1 MRCPKCGYISYD
13 HLEEC
18 LKCKKNIKTTSDDL
32 QGTVFNVAPP
42 LFLKLQPDRPQ
53 DESSEDMDMFVDDEP
68 LDDFVDEDLEV
79 LIDGGDDEIEIE
91 SDIVFE
97 DEDEDED
104 SMAAVEMEVEG
115 DDAVSESFDEDDDSE
130 FELDFGQL
138 EDTSELEMAE
148 FDESEETAAVDE
160 QPAEEAPALEIPD
173 ELADLSDLAP
183 PAAASASDDEAPAKV
198 AEGED
203 IDSLDFDALD
213 LELGLGGLE
222 GDLLGAAGE
231 KTEAVLAL
239 DDIDFSE
246 ALADI
251 EEEKP
256 AAKPAAK
263 STDMGMDEE
272 LNFDLDLGGLSI
284 HDDV

>member
-18 LKCKKNIKTTSDDL
+18 LKCKKNIKTASDGL
-32 QGTVFNVAPP
+32 LGSVFNVAPP

-53 DESSEDMDMFVDDEP
+53 DESSDDMDMFVDDEP

-79 LIDGGDDEIEIE
+79 LIDDDDDEIEIE
-91 SDIVFE
+91 NDIVFE
-97 DEDEDED
+97 GED

-115 DDAVSESFDEDDDSE
+115 DDAVSEDFGEDDDSE

-138 EDTSELEMAE
+138 EDTSELEIAE
-148 FDESEETAAVDE
+148 LDESEETAAVDE
-160 QPAEEAPALEIPD
+160 QPAQGAPAIDIPD

-183 PAAASASDDEAPAKV
+183 PAAVAVSEGEAPAKV
-198 AEGED
+198 TEGED

-213 LELGLGGLE
+213 FELGLGGLE
-222 GDLLGAAGE
+222 GDLLGATGE
-231 KTEAVLAL
+231 KKEAVLAL

-251 EEEKP
+251 DEEKP
-256 AAKPAAK
+256 PAKTVAK

-284 HDDV
+284 RDDV

>member
-18 LKCKKNIKTTSDDL
+18 LKCKKNIKTASDDL

-42 LFLKLQPDRPQ
+42 LFLKLQPDRQ
-53 DESSEDMDMFVDDEP
+53 QEESSEDMDMFVDDEP
-68 LDDFVDEDLEV
+68 LEDFVDEDLEV
-79 LIDGGDDEIEIE
+79 LIDDGDDEIEIE

-97 DEDEDED
+97 DEAED
-104 SMAAVEMEVEG
+104 SMAAVEMEVDG
-115 DDAVSESFDEDDDSE
+115 DDAVSESFAEDDDSE

-148 FDESEETAAVDE
+148 FDESEETAAADE
-160 QPAEEAPALEIPD
+160 QPSDEAPALEIPD

-183 PAAASASDDEAPAKV
+183 PAVVDASDDEAPEKI

-213 LELGLGGLE
+213 FELGLGGLE
-222 GDLLGAAGE
+222 GDLLSAAGE
-231 KTEAVLAL
+231 KKEAVLAL
-239 DDIDFSE
+239 DDIDFSA

-251 EEEKP
+251 DEEKP
-256 AAKPAAK
+256 VAKPAAK

-284 HDDV
+284 HDDL

>member
-32 QGTVFNVAPP
+32 QGSVFNVAPP

-53 DESSEDMDMFVDDEP
+53 ETSSEDMDMFVDDEP

-79 LIDGGDDEIEIE
+79 LIDDDDDEIEME
-91 SDIVFE
+91 SDIVF
-97 DEDEDED
+97 EDEDED

-148 FDESEETAAVDE
+148 LDEAEETAAVDE
-160 QPAEEAPALEIPD
+160 QPAKEAPAIEIPD

-183 PAAASASDDEAPAKV
+183 PAAVDASDNEAPAKV
-198 AEGED
+198 TEED

-213 LELGLGGLE
+213 FELGLGGLE
-222 GDLLGAAGE
+222 GDLLGGAGE
-231 KTEAVLAL
+231 KKEAVLAL

-251 EEEKP
+251 DEEKP
-256 AAKPAAK
+256 PAKPAAK